1 MTDNLEYIDR
11 FYKGELPP
19 GETEKFQQR
28 IAEDSAFAEEVAFYF
43 LTLQSLK
50 NEAAVQAKN
59 RFREIYEQQKSNNS
73 IPQKPVRK
81 LWPYWVAA
89 AVLAGVILGWYFF
102 FSTPSLSPQQLAD
115 SYIKKELE
123 KLGVMMNSKED
134 SMQKA
139 MNLYNEGK
147 FNESL
152 QWLEDMIKADTAN
165 FDAKKKAGIVCLRL
179 QQYDKAIG
187 YFEQLESYTSL
198 YANPGKFYRAL
209 TLMKRNQPGDA
220 VTAKQLLQEVVEK
233 DIEGAE
239 VAKEWLRWW

>member
-1 MTDNLEYIDR
+1 L
-11 FYKGELPP
+11 
-19 GETEKFQQR
+19 
-28 IAEDSAFAEEVAFYF
+28 
-43 LTLQSLK
+43 
-50 NEAAVQAKN
+50 
-59 RFREIYEQQKSNNS
+59 
-73 IPQKPVRK
+73 
-81 LWPYWVAA
+81 
-89 AVLAGVILGWYFF
+89 F
-102 FSTPSLSPQQLAD
+102 FSNPSLSPQQLAD
-115 SYIKKELE
+115 NYIKKELE

-139 MNLYNEGK
+139 MNLNNEGK

-220 VTAKQLLQEVVEK
+220 ATAKQLLQEVVEK

-239 VAKEWLRWW
+239 VAKEWLRGW